1 METLIRWGS
10 ALYNLVLVHML
21 HGNIYIFRTE
31 EALEPDTS
39 GRKINSGCN
48 LTLLVKYLL
57 SDECIID

>member
-1 METLIRWGS
+1 MVTT
-10 ALYNLVLVHML
+10 VQ
-21 HGNIYIFRTE
+21 YIFRTE

-57 SDECIID
+57 SDELIIVNTAIYQSLEFRPMTDS